1 MALWWRPGTCAGSLP
16 TGASCLLALKDDILA
31 PTPSSTPASAVA
43 DAAFRTLLVVRIL
56 TVLNDNLARW
66 MVIGL
71 GKRAADQVGSSDA
84 AVLTI
89 GTIVYVLP
97 FILLAWLSGWL
108 GDRFQKRTV
117 VVAGKL
123 AEIGIAVATASI
135 AAWGAGSGAVVAG
148 IPLGLWLLMG
158 ATGLFAVQTTLLNP
172 SLIGTIPE
180 TVPSERLSSAN
191 GVFAMVSLA
200 ATLVGMAL
208 GNWLA
213 DLTWVPTGTAP
224 AAVGWPGSIPFVNA
238 LPAASALLGV
248 AVLGWLVSLR
258 LPAIPPA
265 DPTAPPP
272 WNVVAKTLDDVRRLA
287 ASPHLAGA
295 AAGIVVF
302 WGVAAVA
309 QLNVDQ
315 YAAESGATT
324 QTEVVPLLI
333 SLVSGIGLGSLIA
346 GRYSTRGID
355 PGSKVDLGFVPLGAA
370 LMAVACFALAAS
382 GSELFSG
389 GSPTL
394 YLVVPVVCLLLLGVG
409 AGMFDVPLEASLQE
423 KSPPGRLAAV
433 LASTNLLVF
442 AGMLLASV
450 GYYGLRVPVG
460 EGDQVGP
467 LFSARGVFALFGV
480 LSLAELAVAVYAAP
494 RATLR
499 LFVKML
505 VLIRYRLEVRHDD
518 RVPQQGPLVV
528 IANHISWL
536 DGFVVVLACPRPIRM
551 VVFGPNIRGRFL
563 RMLADQ
569 WRFILFD
576 PKPKSIGRALKTM
589 QSGLAEGDCIGIFCE
604 GGISRTGQILPFK
617 RGLDWIFDRIESP
630 VIPLSIDGMWG
641 SVLSFAEGQTLSRWP
656 RGFYRRRLTLS
667 FGPCLPA
674 GTPTSI
680 ARMALQEQAAHA
692 VRSRMTET
700 RSAATDVPRW
710 CRRFG
715 GSVVAVDADGT
726 QWTGRDLLQAWS
738 RQASNGAELD
748 WATIASSA
756 EAFHGG
762 CMIRRNDVLVSTLSA
777 DHPLGTALGRFAGA
791 LLDIRAIWANGPTT
805 AEAVHDVL
813 ALGPA
818 TVWVAE
824 LEQFVRAAVEPSGCM
839 PHSLDVLVV
848 PLTDPSALPRFEAAA
863 AAFLERHGISAVAAF
878 APFGFGGLLAMN
890 TPPCRNVVAHEATNK
905 PGTLGRVLNGSVVWP
920 TAATRRALGMP
931 ETSATAA
938 VEAALPL
945 ALGAG
950 FAGVRG
956 ESTELVPLP
965 LPGISVDAD
974 GFLLPAPAIG
984 EANAPA
990 LVAPGPLQPLRGEAS

>member
-1 MALWWRPGTCAGSLP
+1 MKDHTLPPTQPSLQAMEPGSGT
-16 TGASCLLALKDDILA
+16 
-31 PTPSSTPASAVA
+31 
-43 DAAFRTLLVVRIL
+43 FRTLLVVRIL

-66 MVIGL
+66 LVIGL
-71 GKRAADQVGSSDA
+71 GKHAAEQVGSSAA

-108 GDRFQKRTV
+108 GDRLAKRTV
-117 VVAGKL
+117 VVAGKF

-135 AAWGAGSGAVVAG
+135 AAWGAGSGVVIAG

-158 ATGLFAVQTTLLNP
+158 STGLFAVQTTLLNP

-180 TVPSERLSSAN
+180 TVPREKLSSAN
-191 GVFAMVSLA
+191 GIFAMASLA

-213 DLTWVPTGTAP
+213 DITWVPTGTAP
-224 AAVGWPGSIPFVNA
+224 AAVGWPASVPFVNA
-238 LPAASALLGV
+238 LPAAAALLGV
-248 AVLGWLVSLR
+248 AVLGWLMSLR

-272 WNVVAKTLDDVRRLA
+272 WNLLAKTLDDMRRLA
-287 ASPHLAGA
+287 ASPQLAGA

-315 YAAESGATT
+315 YAVESGATT

-370 LMAVACFALAAS
+370 LMAVACFALALS
-382 GSELFSG
+382 GSEIFSG

-394 YLVVPVVCLLLLGVG
+394 QLVVPVVCLLLLGVG
-409 AGMFDVPLEASLQE
+409 AGMFDVPLEASMQE

-460 EGDQVGP
+460 EGDQAGP
-467 LFSARGVFALFGV
+467 LFSARGVFALFGL

-505 VLIRYRLEVRHDD
+505 VHLRYRFEVRHDE
-518 RVPQQGPLVV
+518 RVPEEGPLVV

-536 DGFVVVLACPRPIRM
+536 DGFVAVLACPRPIRM

-563 RMLADQ
+563 KMLADQ

-589 QSGLAEGDCIGIFCE
+589 QAGLAEGDCIGIFCE

-617 RGLDWIFDRIESP
+617 RGLDWIFDRIEAP
-630 VIPLSIDGMWG
+630 MIPLSIDGMWG
-641 SVLSFAEGQTLSRWP
+641 SVLSFSGGTTLSRWP
-656 RGFYRRRLTLS
+656 RGLRRRRLTLS
-667 FGPCLPA
+667 YGPRLPA
-674 GTPTSI
+674 GTPTAI
-680 ARMALQEQAAHA
+680 ARIGLQEQAAHA
-692 VRSRMTET
+692 VRFRMVET
-700 RSAATDVPRW
+700 RSAASDITGW
-710 CRRFG
+710 CRRFRRE
-715 GSVVAVDADGT
+715 VVAVDAAGRPR
-726 QWTGRDLLQAWS
+726 TGNDVLGEWG
-738 RQASNGAELD
+738 GAGLSLRSTVDVD
-748 WATIASSA
+748 WAALAATA
-756 EAFHGG
+756 EAFDGA
-762 CMIRRNDVLVSTLSA
+762 CMIRRSDLLVSTVSGV
-777 DHPLGTALGRFAGA
+777 HPLADALGRYAGA
-791 LLDIRAIWANGPTT
+791 LLGIRAIWGEQRLSPYEI
-805 AEAVHDVL
+805 AEVL
-813 ALGPA
+813 SCGPA
-818 TVWVAE
+818 NIWVAE
-824 LEQFVRAAVEPSGCM
+824 LPQLVAVAAESSPRL
-839 PHSLDVLVV
+839 PASLEVIVV
-848 PLTDPSALPRFEAAA
+848 PLTDAGEVAEFEAVAA
-863 AAFLERHGISAVAAF
+863 ACLERHGIMPVAGF
-878 APFGFGGLLAMN
+878 APAGSGGLLAMN
-890 TPPCRNVVAHEATNK
+890 TPPCRNVSPHEMTSKA
-905 PGTLGRVLNGSVVWP
+905 GTLGRVLNGSVVWP
-920 TAATRRALGMP
+920 TAAARRVLGFSETP
-931 ETSATAA
+931 EVAA
-938 VEAALPL
+938 VDGGLPL

-950 FAGVRG
+950 FVARRRNA
-956 ESTELVPLP
+956 TDLAPLP
-965 LPGISVDAD
+965 LPGIVVDHD
-974 GFLLPAPAIG
+974 GFLLPSTAANVPAIDSLG
-984 EANAPA
+984 QET
-990 LVAPGPLQPLRGEAS
+990 S